1 MEEEE
6 PPILEPTEDVVGD
19 RSGKKLLYTRKDG
32 MLGSIFFDPNS
43 VQLTS
48 TRAVVSPYGTNE
60 EYAILLKRILN
71 PEVLTREVKQFTKA
85 DAEEEPP
92 ILEPNQFIV
101 GSRSGKELLYT
112 RKDGSRGV
120 IYFDPNSVQLTP
132 TRAVISPYGTDE
144 EYAILRNKILN
155 PEVLD
160 EIRAVPDPP
169 KPWASA
175 EFEPGMRVV
184 IEEVPLDSYEAAQIM
199 RKLKPDL
206 GPFEILES
214 LKYNHETILQGYD
227 EPQAKDI
234 KEDLEDAGCTVY
246 LQSIIPEREPQPE
259 PLVAEPGIQIARP
272 PTETEFALIRNARD
286 NQYDSIKAL
295 VESAPLEL
303 NARDQSG
310 RPLIFRMRSPQIVG
324 LLIDHGADIHARDMQ
339 GNTILHQGAM
349 QTDVCQMLIQFG
361 VDIDARGEDG
371 HTPLTRAAQLRLY
384 PLTKTLAEQGAD
396 IHSKNDLGEVALQL
410 AERHQDSEGNKIADL
425 LRQYGAGPQP
435 VPQIGRPPTEE
446 EFGEIRWADESNSE
460 EIEKLIRAAPIDVNA
475 RDKSGIPLVGGVQS
489 PRILGFLIDQ
499 GADIHAK
506 GLHGRSILHGFK
518 KHGANLNP
526 DVCKMLIQF
535 GADID
540 ARSEQGQTP
549 LICAAQSGKYEVAR
563 ILIESGADIHV
574 SPEHGRTALEE
585 ARDHRFY
592 GVSAS
597 EVKARDGCAK
607 IAALLHELGAGTE
620 PALKTGRP
628 PTEDEFYKIRCAENP
643 EDFFRVDEL
652 FKTAQIDI
660 NACDQL
666 GNPIFFQV
674 RSPEILGLLMDQG
687 VDILSNNASKENAL
701 HYCHREVSPDVCEML
716 IQFGVDINA
725 VDDQGET
732 PLIRAA
738 AMGNYT
744 IAKKLIEHGAY
755 INYRTPYGE
764 TALLAAENNLWKNKS
779 HSTDRAEDCPKI
791 AALLRENGAT

>member
-6 PPILEPTEDVVGD
+6 PPILEPAEDVVGD

-71 PEVLTREVKQFTKA
+71 LEVLTREVKQFAAA

-132 TRAVISPYGTDE
+132 TRAVISPFGTNE

-160 EIRAVPDPP
+160 EILAVPDPSR
-169 KPWASA
+169 PWASA
-175 EFEPGMRVV
+175 EFEPGMRV
-184 IEEVPLDSYEAAQIM
+184 IIKEVPLDSYEAAQIM
-199 RKLKPDL
+199 RKLKPNL
-206 GPFEILES
+206 GPFEILED
-214 LKYNHETILQGYD
+214 LKYKHETILQGYD

-246 LQSIIPEREPQPE
+246 LQSIIPERDPQPG
-259 PLVAEPGIQIARP
+259 PLVAEPAIQIARP

-303 NARDQSG
+303 NARDQAG
-310 RPLIFRMRSPQIVG
+310 RPLIFRMRSPKIVG
-324 LLIDHGADIHARDMQ
+324 LLIDHGADIHAQDTQ

-349 QTDVCQMLIQFG
+349 QKDVCQMLIQFG
-361 VDIDARGEDG
+361 IDIDARGEGG

-384 PLTKTLAEQGAD
+384 PLTKTLTEQGAD
-396 IHSKNDLGEVALQL
+396 IHSKNDLGENALQL
-410 AERHQDSEGNKIADL
+410 AERHQDTEGNKIAAL
-425 LRQYGAGPQP
+425 LHKYGAGPQP
-435 VPQIGRPPTEE
+435 TPQ
-446 EFGEIRWADESNSE
+446 S
-460 EIEKLIRAAPIDVNA
+460 K
-475 RDKSGIPLVGGVQS
+475 
-489 PRILGFLIDQ
+489 
-499 GADIHAK
+499 
-506 GLHGRSILHGFK
+506 RS
-518 KHGANLNP
+518 
-526 DVCKMLIQF
+526 
-535 GADID
+535 
-540 ARSEQGQTP
+540 
-549 LICAAQSGKYEVAR
+549 
-563 ILIESGADIHV
+563 
-574 SPEHGRTALEE
+574 
-585 ARDHRFY
+585 
-592 GVSAS
+592 
-597 EVKARDGCAK
+597 
-607 IAALLHELGAGTE
+607 
-620 PALKTGRP
+620 
-628 PTEDEFYKIRCAENP
+628 PTEDEFYEIRCAENS
-643 EDFFRVDEL
+643 ENFFKVDEL

-687 VDILSNNASKENAL
+687 VDIHSNNASKENAL

-738 AMGNYT
+738 AMGNYP
-744 IAKKLIEHGAY
+744 IAKKLIEHGAN
-755 INYRTPYGE
+755 INHRTPYGE
-764 TALLAAENNLWKNKS
+764 TALLAAENNQWKNKS
-779 HSTDRAEDCPKI
+779 QSTNRSEDCPKI